1 MELKVQ
7 VTQIHT
13 TEGIEYS
20 AEILGL
26 PSIIK
31 CVGGGDTREEAISEA
46 LENLIFVSDS
56 LNLGKIYLLASVPK

>member
-31 CVGGGDTREEAISEA
+31 CIRGGTRGSCDGRIRK
-46 LENLIFVSDS
+46 SDRPRRPHEIKYY
-56 LNLGKIYLLASVPK
+56 G